1 MTAATP
7 RRRRAAAIARGL
19 AAGAGIVC
27 DVLAPAAGVV
37 FAVRFGTF
45 VAHNTSVITAFDNC
59 IAKVGNRS
67 AAFSCIARPAS
78 DIWP

>member
-45 VAHNTSVITAFDNC
+45 VAHNTSVI
-59 IAKVGNRS
+59 
-67 AAFSCIARPAS
+67 AAFIAAAFGATTPDAAREPLRQGRLERA
-78 DIWP
+78 